1 MKVNSIGTTY
11 QTYQTYQNRRKQN
24 INGVKNYTNRDT
36 VSFQGKHSCAKL
48 FTVLLG
54 GIGAIGSYGL
64 SVFSGTNSIQP
75 QFFAIVCGIA
85 GALYGFDRGNYLDEI
100 INDSED
106 TKNPVTGAH
115 DGRIKVNRHNSNS
128 KNNKII

>member
-100 INDSED
+100 INAGAG
-106 TKNPVTGAH
+106 NFVTIDISFNFSSDVLNTIT
-115 DGRIKVNRHNSNS
+115 DGLNF
-128 KNNKII
+128 